1 MIFLYKAQI
10 DYLLI
15 VFLISIGLIMD
26 YVIGY
31 EYFVLVSMVVFFSG
45 VNFFYSDIELKVDS
59 ENRRL
64 EYRYFKLGSIRT
76 KVFQLDELSY
86 DYKKVITSGGIYDRF
101 YLKAGNTF
109 IIKPRANV
117 YCFNVEQIKDL
128 VEKLKKFGVQGED
141 KT

>member
-15 VFLISIGLIMD
+15 VFLFSMGLIMD

-31 EYFVLVSMVVFFSG
+31 EYFVFIFIVVFVS
-45 VNFFYSDIELKVDS
+45 VVSFFYSDIELKVDS
-59 ENRRL
+59 KNRRL
-64 EYRYFKLGSIRT
+64 EYRYFKLGSIRK

-101 YLKAGNTF
+101 YLKTGNTF
-109 IIKPRANV
+109 IIRPRANV
-117 YCFNVEQIKDL
+117 YSFNIKQIKDL
-128 VEKLKKFGVQGED
+128 VEKLKELGVPSES
-141 KT
+141 KM

>member
-45 VNFFYSDIELKVDS
+45 VNFFYSDIELKLDS

-101 YLKAGNTF
+101 YLKVGNTF

-128 VEKLKKFGVQGED
+128 AEKLKKFGVQGED